1 MSVVNAGPLHAVSVL
16 STRCGGCHPK
26 ALIVASSY
34 KIKQTIIIITTTR
47 IYTNNFYR
55 PVSILLLT
63 KEEKNK
69 T

>member
-1 MSVVNAGPLHAVSVL
+1 MSVVNAGHPDTVSVL

-26 ALIVASSY
+26 GLIVASSY
-34 KIKQTIIIITTTR
+34 KIKQTIVIITTTR

-63 KEEKNK
+63 KEEKK
-69 T
+69 